1 MQDKTKDIILL
12 GNIQKENNFKNP
24 QIGRVYSI
32 YGLYPTLNTCQ
43 GGGHEPKILVKE
55 NGQDKSKTSN

>member
-1 MQDKTKDIILL
+1 MQDKTKRIILL

-24 QIGRVYSI
+24 QVGRVYSI
-32 YGLYPTLNTCQ
+32 NGLCPTLNTCQ
-43 GGGHEPKILVKE
+43 EGGHEPKILVKV